1 MLQAT
6 WVNHHFTDDIQTRQY
21 RCPEVLLGARWGPSA
36 DIWSVACVV
45 RSIDL
50 VTRRGFAFV
59 DDRICLVSYLNSSLA
74 GITSLTHR
82 RGRGI
87 ARMRITSR
95 RSSSLSASSRNPSH
109 FRESTAHGSSTAKVK
124 LTHFYYPV
132 SFGTWTCSQNTPL
145 KGELRH
151 ISKLRFW
158 PLEDVL
164 HDKYE
169 FTREIAQTIAS
180 FLSPMVRLNPEK
192 RAGAGELVHHRW
204 LDGTVVQ
211 GEIDVIRRAEEEE
224 ARRRQPSS
232 SSSTGSLSH
241 LSAGTD
247 VDALKPVDDDPHTT
261 DDERPSGAGGTS
273 GGGGASGT
281 SGVNAPPTLQMPR
294 PASATAK
301 ENLKQALAK
310 QQQQQQGAS
319 TSASGSGSQSRKR
332 S

>member
-1 MLQAT
+1 MLT
-6 WVNHHFTDDIQTRQY
+6 
-21 RCPEVLLGARWGPSA
+21 
-36 DIWSVACVV
+36 
-45 RSIDL
+45 
-50 VTRRGFAFV
+50 
-59 DDRICLVSYLNSSLA
+59 
-74 GITSLTHR
+74 
-82 RGRGI
+82 
-87 ARMRITSR
+87 
-95 RSSSLSASSRNPSH
+95 
-109 FRESTAHGSSTAKVK
+109 K
-124 LTHFYYPV
+124 
-132 SFGTWTCSQNTPL
+132 TPL
-145 KGELRH
+145 EGELRH
-151 ISKLRFW
+151 INKLRFW

-180 FLSPMVRLNPEK
+180 FLSPMLRLNPEK

-232 SSSTGSLSH
+232 SSSSTGSGLSH
-241 LSAGTD
+241 FGAGPD
-247 VDALKPVDDDPHTT
+247 LDALKPVDDDPHTT
-261 DDERPSGAGGTS
+261 DDERPSGASGTS
-273 GGGGASGT
+273 GGGASGT

-310 QQQQQQGAS
+310 QQQQQAAS
-319 TSASGSGSQSRKR
+319 TSASASGSQSRKR

>member
-1 MLQAT
+1 MSSQLFELLAGGDYLFDPQAGSRYSKDED
-6 WVNHHFTDDIQTRQY
+6 HIAQIIELIGEFPQ
-21 RCPEVLLGARWGPSA
+21 
-36 DIWSVACVV
+36 
-45 RSIDL
+45 
-50 VTRRGFAFV
+50 
-59 DDRICLVSYLNSSLA
+59 SLA
-74 GITSLTHR
+74 FSGKY
-82 RGRGI
+82 
-87 ARMRITSR
+87 
-95 RSSSLSASSRNPSH
+95 SSRFFNRKGKVNP
-109 FRESTAHGSSTAKVK
+109 F
-124 LTHFYYPV
+124 LFYYSLV
-132 SFGTWTCSQNTPL
+132 FETWTCSQNTPL

-151 ISKLRFW
+151 INKLRFW

-180 FLSPMVRLNPEK
+180 FLSPMLRLNPEK

-224 ARRRQPSS
+224 ARRRQASS
-232 SSSTGSLSH
+232 SSSTGSGLSH
-241 LSAGTD
+241 LNASPD

-261 DDERPSGAGGTS
+261 DDERPSGAGG
-273 GGGGASGT
+273 A

-310 QQQQQQGAS
+310 QQQQQTVSG
-319 TSASGSGSQSRKR
+319 SASASGSQSRKR